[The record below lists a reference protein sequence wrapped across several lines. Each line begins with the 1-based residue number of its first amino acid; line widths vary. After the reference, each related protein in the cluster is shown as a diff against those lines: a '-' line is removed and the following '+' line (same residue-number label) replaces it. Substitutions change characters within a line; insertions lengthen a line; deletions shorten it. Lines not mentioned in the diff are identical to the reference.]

1 MEHIWEIYENIIGN
15 ILYGKYT
22 GHMWKI
28 YGKYVGIYMGQSM
41 HRLAHTW

>member
-15 ILYGKYT
+15 IIYGKYT

-28 YGKYVGIYMGQSM
+28 YGGNMWEY
-41 HRLAHTW
+41 TWDKVCID